1 MSKTYYGGQAVIEGV
16 MMRGKRVYATAVR
29 TPEGEVAVE
38 KKDNETILGKYK
50 LFTYPIFR
58 GISAFLDSLIVGT
71 KILMQ
76 SAVLAGEEETEEEP
90 SKFEKKL
97 MDKYGEKLNDY
108 MMYFSVAVS
117 IVIALLLFFM
127 LPVWL
132 GSFFNK
138 YISGPHML
146 SVIEGLLRIIIF
158 LVYIFLI
165 SRMKEIQRVF
175 QYHGAEHKTINCYE
189 AGEALT
195 PENVKKHTRLHKR
208 CGTSFMLIVMV
219 VSMVVFVFVRTDN
232 IGMRMLSRIL
242 LVPFI
247 SGVSYEIIKWAGRS
261 DSIFVKLVSA
271 PGMCLQKLT
280 TAEPDEDEIEC
291 AIAALVTVLEDEE
304 PEAVPVHSG
313 QWRCL
318 ASEAL

>member
-1 MSKTYYGGQAVIEGV
+1 
-16 MMRGKRVYATAVR
+16 
-29 TPEGEVAVE
+29 
-38 KKDNETILGKYK
+38 
-50 LFTYPIFR
+50 
-58 GISAFLDSLIVGT
+58 
-71 KILMQ
+71 
-76 SAVLAGEEETEEEP
+76 
-90 SKFEKKL
+90 
-97 MDKYGEKLNDY
+97 
-108 MMYFSVAVS
+108 
-117 IVIALLLFFM
+117 
-127 LPVWL
+127 
-132 GSFFNK
+132 
-138 YISGPHML
+138 
-146 SVIEGLLRIIIF
+146 
-158 LVYIFLI
+158 
-165 SRMKEIQRVF
+165 
-175 QYHGAEHKTINCYE
+175 
-189 AGEALT
+189 
-195 PENVKKHTRLHKR
+195 
-208 CGTSFMLIVMV
+208 MLIVMV

-280 TAEPDEDEIEC
+280 TAEPDEEEIEC

>member
-16 MMRGKRVYATAVR
+16 MMRGRRVYATAVR
-29 TPEGEVAVE
+29 TPEGEIAVE

-76 SAVLAGEEETEEEP
+76 SAVLAGEEETEEP

-146 SVIEGLLRIIIF
+146 SVIEGLLRIVIF

-280 TAEPDEDEIEC
+280 TAEPDEEEIEC

>member
-16 MMRGKRVYATAVR
+16 MMRGRRVYATAVR
-29 TPEGEVAVE
+29 TPEGEIAVE

-146 SVIEGLLRIIIF
+146 SVIEGLLRIVIF

-219 VSMVVFVFVRTDN
+219 VSMVVFVFIRTDN

-280 TAEPDEDEIEC
+280 TAEPDEEEIEC

>member
-16 MMRGKRVYATAVR
+16 MMRGRRVYATAVR
-29 TPEGEVAVE
+29 TPEGEIAVE

-76 SAVLAGEEETEEEP
+76 SAVLAGEEETEEDP
-90 SKFEKKL
+90 SNFEKKL

-146 SVIEGLLRIIIF
+146 SVIEGLLRIVIF

-280 TAEPDEDEIEC
+280 TAEPDEEEIEC

>member
-16 MMRGKRVYATAVR
+16 MMRGRRVYATAVR
-29 TPEGEVAVE
+29 TPEGEIAVE

-97 MDKYGEKLNDY
+97 MDRYGEKLNDY

-146 SVIEGLLRIIIF
+146 SVIEGLLRIVIF

-280 TAEPDEDEIEC
+280 TAEPDEEEIEC